1 MRRDKQPWIDSVDI
15 CNKSH
20 YSQTIFM
27 TRRSIYKIPTR
38 HNVDLPWLWCAG
50 CSFELIVWS
59 LSYYHSPA
67 FHTLPTSWIN
77 SENLLG
83 QDLCHIFNRKFQ
95 RISQGFVAF
104 TVSQKLYL
112 VCLWRW
118 QDIGHWTL
126 KWPMSSFEY
135 VTCVKQ
141 FLSISDKK
149 CKCSKRTFHIAILG
163 RMGSSGICGLSVVHC
178 NNI

>member
-1 MRRDKQPWIDSVDI
+1 
-15 CNKSH
+15 
-20 YSQTIFM
+20 M
-27 TRRSIYKIPTR
+27 TRRLFYKIPTR

-95 RISQGFVAF
+95 GISQGFVAF

-126 KWPMSSFEY
+126 KWPMSSIEY

-141 FLSISDKK
+141 FLSTHRVYSHRELSTKIHLPKSYAH
-149 CKCSKRTFHIAILG
+149 SSHIVMLCCAWVVLDLIHILQG
-163 RMGSSGICGLSVVHC
+163 YYSGTMLNRWLLQYQLI
-178 NNI
+178 